1 MNQRATV
8 RLIPSAY
15 HKPPVLSPLVDD
27 EEELAMLA
35 YLERRTSSRLRA
47 EREGPSALDAR
58 ELSFRAWGSTI
69 VNAAFAYTRPEG
81 NRFNGPGRG
90 AWYCAFEDM
99 TAIAEIGF
107 HRTRELRRIGLVE
120 DEAGYQTYLADFI
133 GRFRDARPAGS
144 NAALPSYLQGEPDVA
159 YPAGQEL
166 AERLRS
172 LDPPARGLVYP
183 SARRPGGTCL
193 VAFHPQVVPDVRPGA
208 RWRFAC
214 DGSPDS
220 TVKQDV
226 DG

>member
-1 MNQRATV
+1 
-8 RLIPSAY
+8 
-15 HKPPVLSPLVDD
+15 
-27 EEELAMLA
+27 MLA
-35 YLERRTSSRLRA
+35 YLEGRTSGRLRA
-47 EREGPSALDAR
+47 EREGLSALDAR
-58 ELSFRAWGSTI
+58 ELSFRTWGSTI

-99 TAIAEIGF
+99 TAIAEVGF
-107 HRTRELRRIGLVE
+107 HRTRELRRIGVFE
-120 DEAGYQTYLADFI
+120 DEAVYQTYLADFI
-133 GRFRDARPAGS
+133 GRFRDARTE
-144 NAALPSYLQGEPDVA
+144 NAKTALPPFLQPEPNVA
-159 YPAGQEL
+159 YPAGQQL

-193 VAFHPQVVPDVRPGA
+193 VAFHPQVVQDVRPGA
-208 RWRFAC
+208 RWRFVW
-214 DGSPDS
+214 DGSPDF